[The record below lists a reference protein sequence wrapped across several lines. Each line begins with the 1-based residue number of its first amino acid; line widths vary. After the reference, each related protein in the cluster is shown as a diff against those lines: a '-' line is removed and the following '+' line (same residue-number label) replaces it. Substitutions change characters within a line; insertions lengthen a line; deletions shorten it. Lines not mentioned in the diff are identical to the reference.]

1 MSKLGFDKVLQ
12 DMNGIEGVFLRKG
25 MKISM
30 IYFEKNFETES
41 NTATGNEWND
51 VVRDVPPPILNV
63 TGKLKEETT
72 NEKNV
77 AYLGNKATLTIDP
90 IDKRGKGYA
99 EYHEEGIN
107 QYRSKSDFQREF
119 VTEGEDML
127 DEIELMLINEL
138 NKAFK

>member
-1 MSKLGFDKVLQ
+1 MSKLGFDKVMME
-12 DMNGIEGVFLRKG
+12 MNGVERVFLKKG

-30 IYFEKNFETES
+30 NHFEKNFDTES

-63 TGKLKEETT
+63 TGKLKEEST
-72 NEKNV
+72 NERNV
-77 AYLGNKATLTIDP
+77 EYSGNKATLTVDP

-119 VTEGEDML
+119 ITEGQDMM
-127 DEIELMLINEL
+127 DEIEVMLINEL
-138 NKAFK
+138 DKVFK

>member
-1 MSKLGFDKVLQ
+1 
-12 DMNGIEGVFLRKG
+12 MNRIERVFLRKG

-30 IYFEKNFETES
+30 MHFGKNFDTES

-72 NEKNV
+72 NERNV
-77 AYLGNKATLTIDP
+77 AYLGNRATLTINP
-90 IDKRGKGYA
+90 IDERDKEYA

-107 QYRSKSDFQREF
+107 QYRTKSEFQREF
-119 VTEGEDML
+119 VTEGKDML